1 MNHWNSRRGG
11 RLVLHAA
18 LAAALLGGSGA
29 ALADRWGIQAGG
41 GFADHGFT
49 SGDLGVVWDPG
60 WSWWAIGGWHF
71 AAALEGHVGY
81 WHTGE
86 GDIHGSIW
94 AAGVQP
100 VLRFVKGSG
109 EIRPYIEGGAGMRVL
124 SHPTIATNFSVAT
137 AFQFTELI
145 GVGAQFGDR
154 QQYQA
159 GFRFQHVSNAG
170 IKEPNPGIN
179 FSEFYLQYNF

>member
-1 MNHWNSRRGG
+1 MNNENRRRRG
-11 RLVLHAA
+11 RLARRAL
-18 LAAALLGGSGA
+18 LAAALFAASGA

-41 GFADHGFT
+41 GFANRGIT
-49 SGDLGVVWDPG
+49 GGDVGVVWDPG
-60 WSWWAIGGWHF
+60 WTGWALGGWHF

-81 WHTGE
+81 WHTRE
-86 GDIHGSIW
+86 GDLHGNIGW
-94 AAGVQP
+94 IGAQP
-100 VLRFVKGSG
+100 VLRFERSAGD
-109 EIRPYIEGGAGMRVL
+109 IRPFIEGGAGVRVL
-124 SHPTIATNFSVAT
+124 SHPTIGTNFSVGT

-145 GVGAQFGDR
+145 GVGARFGDR

-179 FSEFYLQYNF
+179 FSEFYLQYDF